1 MCSLQHACLCGH
13 AAMDWKL
20 NEMVAYVCQHRCFA
34 TYILSS
40 ANNLDSANVFV
51 PQDLGIDEV
60 IPDDGENARK
70 VEAHAKEYLTST
82 YVPVLDEKQIPYQ
95 VEIVS
100 FSTDN
105 DSIGSI
111 ICKRAEQV
119 NASAVIMA
127 KHTKGMIKE
136 FIVGSATNYC
146 TRNCRSPVLVMHCD

>member
-1 MCSLQHACLCGH
+1 MQ
-13 AAMDWKL
+13 
-20 NEMVAYVCQHRCFA
+20 
-34 TYILSS
+34 
-40 ANNLDSANVFV
+40 
-51 PQDLGIDEV
+51 
-60 IPDDGENARK
+60 
-70 VEAHAKEYLTST
+70 EAHAKEYLTST

-146 TRNCRSPVLVMHCD
+146 ESLHACSFIDTHDAVLPSCWF

>member
-1 MCSLQHACLCGH
+1 LFHVISPGQRVII
-13 AAMDWKL
+13 
-20 NEMVAYVCQHRCFA
+20 N
-34 TYILSS
+34 T
-40 ANNLDSANVFV
+40 
-51 PQDLGIDEV
+51 DLGIDEV

-146 TRNCRSPVLVMHCD
+146 ESLHACSFIDTHDAVLPSCWF